1 MVDLGILTPLIDGLG
16 MAGDGLA
23 SIINAIFTWATGQ
36 VVPFWVGKIVLLV
49 CTGLFIWSVQKKL
62 PRIILIGCVLMAVL
76 IIFGGSW
83 K

>member
-1 MVDLGILTPLIDGLG
+1 
-16 MAGDGLA
+16 
-23 SIINAIFTWATGQ
+23 
-36 VVPFWVGKIVLLV
+36 VLLV